1 MNKVELVGRLT
12 AEPELRYTESEK
24 AYTRFTLA
32 VNRKYKKDDESR
44 DADFIPVVAWEKR
57 AETICQYV
65 KKGNRLGIVG
75 RIQTGSYDK
84 EDGSRGY
91 TYDVIV
97 EEFEFLESR
106 SREDRPE
113 PEYAEPEDPFADF
126 GDSVEITDDDLPF

>member
-1 MNKVELVGRLT
+1 MNKVELIGRLT
-12 AEPELRYTESEK
+12 TDPELRYTESEK
-24 AYTRFTLA
+24 AYTRFTIA

-65 KKGNRLGIVG
+65 KKGNRLGIIG

-91 TYDVIV
+91 TYDVIA
-97 EEFEFLESR
+97 EEFEFLENKNKD
-106 SREDRPE
+106 DRPA
-113 PEYAEPEDPFADF
+113 PEYTDPEDPFADF
-126 GDSVEITDDDLPF
+126 GDSIEISDDDLPF

>member
-84 EDGSRGY
+84 EAGSRGY